1 MIAVLQWQPQRPKEG
16 LGDRT
21 GAKEFYAS
29 ERVMSSSLLKYVEM
43 KFKHDCIIL
52 YMCIYIYE
60 YI

>member
-1 MIAVLQWQPQRPKEG
+1 MIAVLQPQRPKEG

-52 YMCIYIYE
+52 YMCIYI
-60 YI
+60 